1 MNQFTTFF
9 KKEWLEMWRSLKF
22 VWVPL
27 VFVILGIM
35 DPITYYFMDDILASV
50 GNLPEGFPLP
60 EVTQVDIYAATT
72 GEFQSIGLFVLVAIF
87 ASFIS
92 RERQTGNATL
102 LYVRPISFASYFL
115 SKWAMAVVL
124 AVGCVVLGYFS
135 SFYYTNLLFGSVP
148 FDKFL
153 AMVGTYCVWIIFA
166 VSFTLAMSAAFKTS
180 VAMAIS
186 ILVIPI
192 FIMIDSVIES
202 LVGSIWTI
210 TPWTLGN
217 YGVQIIAGD
226 VVWKDY
232 YWSLAITVSLT
243 IVFIILGI
251 FMSKKNAATTKI

>member
-1 MNQFTTFF
+1 
-9 KKEWLEMWRSLKF
+9 MWRNLKF

-27 VFVILGIM
+27 VFIILGIM
-35 DPITYYFMDDILASV
+35 DAIMNYFRDDILASV
-50 GNLPEGFPLP
+50 GNLPEGITLP
-60 EVTQVDIYAATT
+60 ELTPVDIYAATT
-72 GEFQSIGLFVLVAIF
+72 GEFQSIGLFVLVAIL
-87 ASFIS
+87 ASSIS
-92 RERQTGNATL
+92 RERQSGTATL
-102 LYVRPISFASYFL
+102 LYVRPISYASYFL

-124 AVGCVVLGYFS
+124 GVGCVVLGYFS

-153 AMVGTYCVWIIFA
+153 AMVGTHCLWIIFV
-166 VSFTLAMSAAFKTS
+166 VSFTLAMSATFRKS

-192 FIMIDSVIES
+192 FIMIYSVIES
-202 LVGSIWTI
+202 FAGNFWPMI
-210 TPWTLGN
+210 PWKLGN

-243 IVFIILGI
+243 IVFIVLGI